1 MSTPEDVPLK
11 FQTMSFVTLT
21 RYLSGSGEEQ
31 TTFRRVIS
39 LLLQGMALHAVQ
51 GDTADF
57 ESFRNDFKHI
67 QTKASEEVPAQEL
80 LVAAGAAVQALSDY
94 NQRTT
99 RFIHRQGVE
108 LQNMISMLAQTVI
121 TIGDVSQRSGQR
133 LMEIEKQMEGASA
146 IEDVQSLKLRLGE
159 CLTSLREEA
168 GRQKSDAQSR
178 AAAIE
183 RQLENSKDR
192 VGSLLPLAEG
202 TDILGSL
209 RNQDLAEGIDT
220 LTGLPNQAMAEAAL
234 HEAAQ
239 KPGPRYVVTAVA
251 NRIQAVNIR
260 YGNAIGDQV
269 IKALAD
275 SIRTHLSGQDLL
287 FRWRGPALVGL
298 IERHES
304 MDGVWTD
311 IRRISGQR
319 LEKTFEVSGRQVLI
333 PISAAWSVI
342 ELIPPAAD
350 ATRSIQ
356 TFVAG
361 QAVKDYA

>member
-1 MSTPEDVPLK
+1 
-11 FQTMSFVTLT
+11 MSFVTLT
-21 RYLSGSGEEQ
+21 RYLTGPGEEQ
-31 TTFRRVIS
+31 ATFRRVIS
-39 LLLQGMALHAVQ
+39 LLLQGMTLHAVQ

-57 ESFRNDFKHI
+57 ESFRDDFNRI
-67 QTKASEEVPAQEL
+67 QTEASEEVPAQEL
-80 LVAAGAAVQALSDY
+80 LVAAGAAVQALSDH

-121 TIGDVSQRSGQR
+121 TIGDVSQRSSHR

-183 RQLENSKDR
+183 RQLENSRDR
-192 VGSLLPLAEG
+192 VGSLLPVAAGIDTLTRLPDQAME
-202 TDILGSL
+202 
-209 RNQDLAEGIDT
+209 EGIDT
-220 LTGLPNQAMAEAAL
+220 LTGLPNQATAEAAF

-239 KPGPRYVVTAVA
+239 KAGPTYVVTAVV

-260 YGNAIGDQV
+260 YGNAVGDQV

-287 FRWRGPALVGL
+287 FRWRGPAIVAL
-298 IERHES
+298 IERHETI
-304 MDGVWTD
+304 DAVWTD

-342 ELIPPAAD
+342 ELIPPVAD
-350 ATRSIQ
+350 AFRSVQ